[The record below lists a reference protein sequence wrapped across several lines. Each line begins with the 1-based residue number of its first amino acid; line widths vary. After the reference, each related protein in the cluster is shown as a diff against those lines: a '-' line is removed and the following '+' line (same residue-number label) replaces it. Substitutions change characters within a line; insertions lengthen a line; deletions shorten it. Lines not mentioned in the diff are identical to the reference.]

1 VACGVLEAVQ
11 TGASWSFTVVVK
23 FVRILNQK
31 MLVYVADINNR
42 LLGYAPLP
50 VHSWRTSLVLEML
63 EKCCLARRT
72 CFLGFKAYD

>member
-11 TGASWSFTVVVK
+11 TGASWSFTLVIK

-31 MLVYVADINNR
+31 MLVYVTDSNNR

-50 VHSWRTSLVLEML
+50 VHSWRIFLVLEML

-72 CFLGFKAYD
+72 CF